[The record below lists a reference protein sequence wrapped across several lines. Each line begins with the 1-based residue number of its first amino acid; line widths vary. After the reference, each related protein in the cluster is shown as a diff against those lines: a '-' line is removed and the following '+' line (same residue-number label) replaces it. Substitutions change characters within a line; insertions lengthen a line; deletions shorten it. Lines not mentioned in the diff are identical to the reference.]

1 MRKLSELIP
10 CNYDT
15 LISSVEDD
23 SRIKNPNYLFC
34 CIEGLTVDGHDYIND
49 AIENGAVAILSKKE
63 ITASVPV
70 VKVKDTNK
78 AMIEVLSRFYD
89 HPEDQMK
96 LIGITGTDGKT
107 TVASMLYQI
116 LNMVSKA
123 GYIGTNGIECSEYSE
138 STYLTTPLPKNIFRA
153 FDIFN
158 KNKCKYVAMEV
169 SSERLLTNRIDDMNF
184 DIGIF
189 TNLTHDHFNNHK
201 TFENY
206 RDCKIKM
213 FKKIKDNGYAI
224 INTDDEN
231 ASSFIKSTNGK
242 IFTYGIECKS
252 DFMAKD
258 IIIAPKKLI
267 FKLIIKE
274 KEYMVESPL
283 SGKYNVYNLLA
294 VIATF
299 YALGFD
305 IKTIIE
311 HIKELKTIKGRADV
325 ISFNNGFKVLIDYAH
340 TANALKNILEYTHIL
355 TDNRIITV
363 TGTAGGRDTTKR
375 SELGNIA
382 TSLSDKVIFTMDDPR
397 MEDPNDIIDQM
408 VSKLDKNVHNYER
421 IVDRASAI
429 KRALKIALPGD
440 VVVITGR
447 GNDFFM
453 PIGNKFI
460 RCNDYEEVYKNMEKE
475 VNENE

>member
-1 MRKLSELIP
+1 MKKLCELIP

-15 LISSVEDD
+15 LISSIEDN
-23 SRIKNPNYLFC
+23 SKIKNPNYLFC

-49 AIENGAVAILSKKE
+49 AIGNGAVAILSKKE

-70 VKVKDTNK
+70 VKVEDTNK
-78 AMIEVLSRFYD
+78 AMIEVLSCFYD
-89 HPEDQMK
+89 HIEEQMNI
-96 LIGITGTDGKT
+96 IGVTGTDGKT

-138 STYLTTPLPKNIFRA
+138 STYLTTPLPKDIFRA
-153 FDIFN
+153 FDIFY
-158 KNKCKYVAMEV
+158 KNKCKYVSMEV

-213 FKKIKDNGYAI
+213 FKKIKDTGYAI
-224 INTDDEN
+224 INFDDES
-231 ASSFIKSTNGK
+231 SSFFIEASHGK
-242 IFTYGIECKS
+242 ILTYGILCKA
-252 DFMAKD
+252 DFMATD
-258 IIIAPKKLI
+258 IIITPKKLI
-267 FKLIIKE
+267 FKLITKDR
-274 KEYMVESPL
+274 EYMVESPL

-294 VIATF
+294 VIATC
-299 YALGFD
+299 YAFGFD
-305 IKTIIE
+305 IQTIID
-311 HIKELKTIKGRADV
+311 HIKDLKTIKGRADV
-325 ISFNNGFKVLIDYAH
+325 ISFNNKFKVIIDYAH
-340 TANALKNILEYTHIL
+340 TANALKNILEYAHVL

-363 TGTAGGRDTTKR
+363 IGTAGGRDAMKR
-375 SELGNIA
+375 PELGNIA

-408 VSKLDKNVHNYER
+408 VCKLDKDISNYER
-421 IVDRASAI
+421 IIDRALAI
-429 KRALKIALPGD
+429 KKALTIALPGD
-440 VVVITGR
+440 VVVIAGR

-453 PIGNKFI
+453 PVGNNVI
-460 RCNDYEEVYKNMEKE
+460 RCNDYEEVYKNLKEE
-475 VNENE
+475 VNKNE